1 MVVNLKRI
9 LCIGHAS
16 YDIIIP
22 FNGYPI
28 ENTKNRVVKK
38 LECGGGP
45 ASNAAYL
52 LGKWHMKPTFIGVL
66 GNDVYGERIIDEFK
80 EVKVN
85 SKYIELDD
93 EQQTTLSFIM
103 VNEKTGTRTILTYR
117 HPEMK
122 LRRKRKLKADFILV
136 DGQELETSLLA
147 IKNNPQAKKII
158 DAGSLKEENII
169 LGKLVDYLVC
179 SKEFAEDFTNFKI
192 ELDKPNVIKDIFSK
206 METEF
211 NNQTIII
218 TLEAKG
224 CLYKLDN
231 KIKLMPS
238 IKVKQI
244 DSTGAGD
251 FFHGAFVY
259 GLAMGFDL
267 EKILKIANITGALSV
282 TKMGRRASVYN
293 LKEVMKIYEYHA

>member
-1 MVVNLKRI
+1 MKRI

-22 FNGYPI
+22 FDGYPI
-28 ENTKNRVVKK
+28 ENTKNRVSKK
-38 LECGGGP
+38 VECGGGP

-66 GNDVYGERIIDEFK
+66 GNDVYGQKIINEFK
-80 EVKVN
+80 EAKVN
-85 SKYIELDD
+85 VKRIELDNNY
-93 EQQTTLSFIM
+93 QTTLSFVI
-103 VNEKTGTRTILTYR
+103 VNKHTGTRTILTHR
-117 HPEMK
+117 HPKMK
-122 LRRKRKLKADFILV
+122 LNNLRKVKADLILV
-136 DGQELETSLLA
+136 DGQELDASLLA
-147 IKNNPQAKKII
+147 IKNNPQAIKVI

-179 SKEFAEDFTNFKI
+179 SKEFAEDFTNLKI
-192 ELDKPNVIKDIFSK
+192 NLDKPEIIKALFNK
-206 METEF
+206 MASSFEKPK
-211 NNQTIII
+211 III
-218 TLEAKG
+218 TLEDKG
-224 CLYKLDN
+224 CLYTLNN

-238 IKVKQI
+238 IKVKQV

-267 EKILKIANITGALSV
+267 EKTLKIANITGALSV
-282 TKMGRRASVYN
+282 TKMGRSASVYD
-293 LKEVMKIYEYHA
+293 LKEVMNLYEHYR